1 MADKRDYYE
10 VLGVGRDADDA
21 ALKKA
26 YRKAAE
32 LPEDATEDEQQE
44 AQLSA
49 LDLEIFENAAWV
61 MAWQYD
67 KGAAGEGPDKWLDE
81 FKTFS
86 IYEIFPDILTLW
98 ELNQKTTA
106 KPKKK

>member
-32 LPEDATEDEQQE
+32 LPEDAAEEERQE

-67 KGAAGEGPDKWLDE
+67 KKAAGEGPDKWLDE

-86 IYEIFPDILTLW
+86 IYEIFPDILALW